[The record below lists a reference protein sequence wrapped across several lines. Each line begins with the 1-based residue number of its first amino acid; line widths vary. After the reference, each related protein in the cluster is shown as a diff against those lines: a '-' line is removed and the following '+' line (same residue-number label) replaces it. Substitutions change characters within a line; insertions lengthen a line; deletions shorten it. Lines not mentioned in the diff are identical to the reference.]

1 VTSIFEQIKEA
12 NRMTRMRLG
21 QEAPEFPALL
31 AHPEI
36 RVAMVPLAERDTQ
49 AGVIY
54 AASLGFPDN
63 AAGLQ
68 ASNRAVVHSDVWHS
82 LRDPDDLTRKVF
94 PSIEAL
100 VDELGPEEIDHL
112 ADHLT
117 LLMDYASPTADGLT
131 DKMLDDL
138 KKASERIEWN
148 ALSGRRWAITKLY
161 LSIFAP
167 ELLAVSLSGSG
178 STDSLTST
186 NGNDESISDAS
197 PS

>member
-1 VTSIFEQIKEA
+1 MTSIFDQIKEA
-12 NRMTRMRLG
+12 NRVTRMRLG
-21 QEAPEFPALL
+21 QEAPEYPDLL

-49 AGVIY
+49 AGVIW

-68 ASNRAVVHSDVWHS
+68 ASNRAVVQSDVWHA
-82 LRDPDDLTRKVF
+82 LRDPDDLSKKIF
-94 PSIEAL
+94 PSIEAMT
-100 VDELGPEEIDHL
+100 DELGPEEIDHL
-112 ADHLT
+112 ADNLMT
-117 LLMDYASPTADGLT
+117 MMDYASPTVDGLT
-131 DKMLDDL
+131 DKQLDDL
-138 KKASERIEWN
+138 KKASEKIEWN

-178 STDSLTST
+178 SIDSSTLT

-197 PS
+197 TS